1 MGVSVTQEIFNIAVG
16 IAGVLGG
23 WWLKVMW
30 EGLKDLQ
37 TADRELVDKVSRIEV
52 LVAGN
57 YVRKEDFDRTITRLF
72 EKLDHIESKI
82 DGKMDKN
89 GGQL

>member
-1 MGVSVTQEIFNIAVG
+1 MSQEIFNIAVA
-16 IAGVLGG
+16 IAGALGG

-30 EGLKDLQ
+30 ETLKDLQ
-37 TADRELVDKVSRIEV
+37 IADRQLVDKVSKIEI

-57 YVRKEDFDRTITRLF
+57 YVTKEDFDRTITRLF

-82 DGKMDKN
+82 DSKADKR
-89 GGQL
+89 GQS

>member
-1 MGVSVTQEIFNIAVG
+1 MNQELFNIAVG

-30 EGLKDLQ
+30 ETLKELQ
-37 TADRELVDKVSRIEV
+37 AADRELVDKVSRIEV

-57 YVRKEDFDRTITRLF
+57 YVRKEDFDRTIERLF
-72 EKLDHIESKI
+72 DKLDHIEMKI
-82 DGKMDKN
+82 DQKMDKQ
-89 GGQL
+89 GS